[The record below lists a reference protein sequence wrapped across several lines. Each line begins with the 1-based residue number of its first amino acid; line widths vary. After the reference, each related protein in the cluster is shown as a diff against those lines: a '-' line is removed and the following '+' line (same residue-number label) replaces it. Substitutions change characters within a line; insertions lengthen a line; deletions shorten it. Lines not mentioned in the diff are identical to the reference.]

1 MYHTGKPTIHACKN
15 LNFKENKTWYS
26 TAPFQTAWEYLL
38 QIHVTLCGLT
48 FTFVSPPRR
57 EGTQLDT
64 ALSNLGGQPYSEQE
78 AVAETS
84 QPQSVWDFSTG
95 RDIGSQGNFMNT
107 VSKQRDHPKSDQQY
121 GVLSSL
127 QQISFHPKLSRNKAY
142 MGFALF

>member
-1 MYHTGKPTIHACKN
+1 M
-15 LNFKENKTWYS
+15 
-26 TAPFQTAWEYLL
+26 
-38 QIHVTLCGLT
+38 TLCGLR

-64 ALSNLGGQPYSEQE
+64 ALSNLGDQPYSEQE

-95 RDIGSQGNFMNT
+95 KDIGSQGNFMNT